1 MTPATRVAYIAGAGR
16 SGSTLL
22 AMLLGALP
30 GCVSIGELRHMWRRG
45 IQLNQRCGCGEPFW
59 DCPFWSDVGD
69 RAFGGWD
76 NAPHER
82 MIDLQRRVDR
92 FRQLPRLATMP
103 VAAGVRRTVDEYAV
117 NAGRVYRAVQ
127 QVAQAST
134 VVDSSKSP
142 TFAVILQR
150 VPGIDPVVLHLI
162 RDSRAVAHSW
172 SRRRPMPEVVEGE
185 AYMATYGPA
194 RAAIDWARSN
204 VAIEAAHMAGIASTR
219 LRYEAL
225 VRAAP
230 QELARVRSALG
241 LTAAQAALLAAPV
254 VEVGVQHTVAGN
266 PARFS
271 GGQVRLRPDEEWKS
285 AMTARD
291 RRMVAALTLPLLTA
305 YGYRWRG

>member
-1 MTPATRVAYIAGAGR
+1 MTPSTRVAYIAGAGR

-69 RAFGGWD
+69 RSFGGWD
-76 NAPHER
+76 NAPHQR
-82 MIDLQRRVDR
+82 MLDLQRRVDR
-92 FRQLPRLATMP
+92 FRQLPKLAAMP

-117 NAGRVYRAVQ
+117 NAGRVYRAVE

-134 VVDSSKSP
+134 VIDSSKSA
-142 TFAVILQR
+142 TFAVILHR

-162 RDSRAVAHSW
+162 RDSRAVAYSW

-225 VRAAP
+225 ARAAP

-241 LTAAQAALLAAPV
+241 LTAAQAAVLAAPV
-254 VEVGVQHTVAGN
+254 VDVGVQHTVAGN

-271 GGQVRLRPDEEWKS
+271 GDHVRLRPDEEWKS
-285 AMTARD
+285 AMTSHD
-291 RRMVAALTLPLLTA
+291 RRMVAGLTWPLLTA
-305 YGYRWRG
+305 YGYRLRG

>member
-22 AMLLGALP
+22 AMLLGAIP

-59 DCPFWSDVGD
+59 DCPFWSGVGD

-76 NAPHER
+76 NAPHQR
-82 MIDLQRRVDR
+82 MLDLQRRVDR

-117 NAGRVYRAVQ
+117 NTGRVYRAVE
-127 QVAQAST
+127 QVAQAPT

-204 VAIEAAHMAGIASTR
+204 LAIEAAHLAGIASTR

-230 QELARVRSALG
+230 QELARIRSALG
-241 LTAAQAALLAAPV
+241 LTAAQTALLTAPA

-271 GGQVRLRPDEEWKS
+271 GDQVRLRPDEEWKS

-291 RRMVAALTLPLLTA
+291 RRMVAGLTWPLLAA
-305 YGYRWRG
+305 YKYPLRS

>member
-1 MTPATRVAYIAGAGR
+1 MTSPTRVAYIAGAGR

-22 AMLLGALP
+22 GMLLGALP
-30 GCVSIGELRHMWRRG
+30 GCVSIGELRHLWRRG
-45 IQLNQRCGCGEPFW
+45 IELNQRCGCGEPFW

-82 MIDLQRRVDR
+82 MLDLQRRVDR

-103 VAAGVRRTVDEYAV
+103 VASGVRRTVDEYAV
-117 NAGRVYRAVQ
+117 NAGRVYRAVEE
-127 QVAQAST
+127 VAQAST

-162 RDSRAVAHSW
+162 RDSRAVAYSW

-230 QELARVRSALG
+230 QELARLRSALD
-241 LTAAQAALLAAPV
+241 LTAEQTALLAAPV

-271 GGQVRLRPDEEWKS
+271 GDQVRLRPDEEWKS
-285 AMTARD
+285 AMSARH
-291 RRMVAALTLPLLTA
+291 RRVVSGLTWPLLTA
-305 YGYRWRG
+305 YGYRLRG

>member
-82 MIDLQRRVDR
+82 MLDLQRRVDR

-117 NAGRVYRAVQ
+117 NAGRVYRAVEE
-127 QVAQAST
+127 VAQAST

-185 AYMATYGPA
+185 TYMATYGPT

-230 QELARVRSALG
+230 RELARVRSALG

-291 RRMVAALTLPLLTA
+291 RRMVAGLTWPLLTA
-305 YGYRWRG
+305 YGYRLRG

>member
-1 MTPATRVAYIAGAGR
+1 VTRVAYIAGAGR

-59 DCPFWSDVGD
+59 DCPFWSAVGD
-69 RAFGGWD
+69 RAFAGWD

-82 MIDLQRRVDR
+82 MLDLQRQVDR
-92 FRQLPRLATMP
+92 YRQLPRLATMP
-103 VAAGVRRTVDEYAV
+103 VAAGVRRTVDEYAG
-117 NAGRVYRAVQ
+117 NMGRVYRAVEE
-127 QVAQAST
+127 VAQSST
-134 VVDSSKSP
+134 VIDSSKSP

-172 SRRRPMPEVVEGE
+172 SRRRSMPEVVEGQ

-204 VAIEAAHMAGIASTR
+204 VAIEAAHLAGIDSTR

-241 LTAAQAALLAAPV
+241 LTDAQTALLAGPV
-254 VEVGVQHTVAGN
+254 VKVGLQHTVAGN

-271 GGQVRLRPDEEWKS
+271 GDHVRLRPDEEWKS
-285 AMTARD
+285 AMSARD
-291 RRMVAALTLPLLTA
+291 RRVVAGLTWPLLSA
-305 YGYRWRG
+305 YGYRIGG

>member
-22 AMLLGALP
+22 AMLLGAIP
-30 GCVSIGELRHMWRRG
+30 GCVSIGELRHIWRRG
-45 IQLNQRCGCGEPFW
+45 IQLNQLCGCGQTFR

-69 RAFGGWD
+69 SAFGGWD
-76 NAPHER
+76 NAPHAR
-82 MIDLQRRVDR
+82 MLDLQRRIDR

-103 VAAGVRRTVDEYAV
+103 VAPGVRRMVDEYAA
-117 NAGRVYRAVQ
+117 NTGRVYRAVAE
-127 QVAQAST
+127 VAQAAT

-172 SRRRPMPEVVEGE
+172 SRRRPMPEVVEGD
-185 AYMATYGPA
+185 AYMAIYGPA

-204 VAIEAAHMAGIASTR
+204 VAIEAAGMAGVASTR

-225 VRAAP
+225 VRTAP
-230 QELARVRSALG
+230 QELARLRSTLG
-241 LTAAQAALLAAPV
+241 LTAAQASLLAAPV

-271 GGQVRLRPDEEWKS
+271 GNQVQLRPDEEWKS
-285 AMTARD
+285 SMTARD
-291 RRMVAALTLPLLTA
+291 RRIVEGLTLPLLAA
-305 YGYRWRG
+305 YGYRLRS

>member
-1 MTPATRVAYIAGAGR
+1 
-16 SGSTLL
+16 
-22 AMLLGALP
+22 
-30 GCVSIGELRHMWRRG
+30 MWRRG

-162 RDSRAVAHSW
+162 RDSRAVAYSW

-204 VAIEAAHMAGIASTR
+204 VAIEAAHLAGIASTR

-230 QELARVRSALG
+230 HELARLRSALG

-305 YGYRWRG
+305 YGYRLRG

>member
-162 RDSRAVAHSW
+162 RDSRAVAYSW

-230 QELARVRSALG
+230 QELARLRSALG

-305 YGYRWRG
+305 YGYRLRG

>member
-69 RAFGGWD
+69 RAFGGWE

-82 MIDLQRRVDR
+82 MLDLQRRVDR

-103 VAAGVRRTVDEYAV
+103 VAPGVRRTVDEYAA
-117 NAGRVYRAVQ
+117 NTGRVYRAVEE
-127 QVAQAST
+127 VAQAPT

-172 SRRRPMPEVVEGE
+172 SRRRPMPEVVERE
-185 AYMATYGPA
+185 EYMATYGPA

-204 VAIEAAHMAGIASTR
+204 VAIEAARTAGVASTR

-225 VRAAP
+225 VRATP
-230 QELARVRSALG
+230 HELARLRSALG
-241 LTAAQAALLAAPV
+241 LTAEQGALLAAPV
-254 VEVGVQHTVAGN
+254 VDVGVQHTVAGN

-271 GGQVRLRPDEEWKS
+271 GGHVRLRPDEEWKS

-291 RRMVAALTLPLLTA
+291 RRMVVGLTWPLLTA
-305 YGYRWRG
+305 YGYRLGG

>member
-22 AMLLGALP
+22 AMLLGAIP
-30 GCVSIGELRHMWRRG
+30 GCVSIGELRHIWRRG
-45 IQLNQRCGCGEPFW
+45 IQLNQLCGCGQTFW

-69 RAFGGWD
+69 SAFGGWD

-82 MIDLQRRVDR
+82 MLDLQRRIDR

-103 VAAGVRRTVDEYAV
+103 VAPGVRRMVDEYAA
-117 NAGRVYRAVQ
+117 NTGRVYRAVAE
-127 QVAQAST
+127 VAQAAT

-172 SRRRPMPEVVEGE
+172 SRRRPMPEVVEGD
-185 AYMATYGPA
+185 AYMAIYGPA

-204 VAIEAAHMAGIASTR
+204 VAIEAAGMAGVASTR
-219 LRYEAL
+219 PA
-225 VRAAP
+225 VRGVGAC
-230 QELARVRSALG
+230 G
-241 LTAAQAALLAAPV
+241 TAG
-254 VEVGVQHTVAGN
+254 VGTVALD
-266 PARFS
+266 AW
-271 GGQVRLRPDEEWKS
+271 PDRC
-285 AMTARD
+285 TG
-291 RRMVAALTLPLLTA
+291 VAAGRAGRRGGRPAHGGGKSGSLLRESGSAAT
-305 YGYRWRG
+305 G

>member
-1 MTPATRVAYIAGAGR
+1 MTRVAYIAGAGR

-69 RAFGGWD
+69 HAFGGWD

-82 MIDLQRRVDR
+82 MLDLQRQVDR
-92 FRQLPRLATMP
+92 FRQLPRLAAMP

-117 NAGRVYRAVQ
+117 NAGRVYRAVE
-127 QVAQAST
+127 QVAQAPT
-134 VVDSSKSP
+134 VIDSSKSA

-150 VPGIDPVVLHLI
+150 VPEIDPVVLHLI
-162 RDSRAVAHSW
+162 RDSRAVAYSW

-204 VAIEAAHMAGIASTR
+204 VAIEAAHLAGIARTR
-219 LRYEAL
+219 LRYESL

-230 QELARVRSALG
+230 EELARVRAALG
-241 LTAAQAALLAAPV
+241 LTAAQAALLAAPM

-271 GGQVRLRPDEEWKS
+271 GDHVRLRPDEEWMS
-285 AMTARD
+285 AMTTRD
-291 RRMVAALTLPLLTA
+291 RRIVAVLTWPMLTA
-305 YGYRWRG
+305 YGYRLRG